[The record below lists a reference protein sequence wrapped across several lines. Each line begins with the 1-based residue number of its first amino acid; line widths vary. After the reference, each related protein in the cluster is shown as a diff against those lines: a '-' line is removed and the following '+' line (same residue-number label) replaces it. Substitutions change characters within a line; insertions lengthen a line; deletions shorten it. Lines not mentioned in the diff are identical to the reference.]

1 MLLMGLLGWLGCAGS
16 RPTDI
21 GVQQGR
27 LAACPS
33 SPNCASSDV
42 PESDEHYVAPLPLPA
57 KGGWAAA
64 RAAVAS
70 LDRTQIVQEAE
81 GYLHA
86 ECTSALIG
94 YVDDLELHVRDGQIA
109 VRSASRLGYSDMG
122 VNRARVEALR
132 TRLEASAP

>member
-1 MLLMGLLGWLGCAGS
+1 MGLLAWLGCAGS

-27 LAACPS
+27 LTACPS
-33 SPNCASSDV
+33 SPNCVSSDA
-42 PESDEHYVAPLPLPA
+42 PEGDDHYVAPLPLPET
-57 KGGWAAA
+57 GGWDAA

-70 LDRTQIVQEAE
+70 LEGTQIVQEAQ

-86 ECTSALIG
+86 ECTTPLMG
-94 YVDDLELHVRDGQIA
+94 YVDDLELHAREGHIA

-122 VNRARVEALR
+122 ANRKRVEALR
-132 TRLEASAP
+132 ARIEATAP